1 MGNDDY
7 LGWNIGNFQLVQ
19 RLDSGSFG
27 VVYLARNRYV
37 AEHIVAIKL
46 MKTIG
51 VASEEEQDKFL
62 HEAGF
67 LVKLRHPHILPMTDC
82 GILPTAPGSNG
93 KIPYIVT
100 EFAAQGSLRQRLK
113 KQPGRPLPT
122 TEALQIL
129 SQVGQALQYAHQQNI
144 VHRDIKPENILFD
157 APDNALLADFGIAVI
172 VPQGTI
178 NVGLVSG
185 SLLYMAPEQF
195 TGIVSRKS
203 DQYALACI
211 AYELLTGRQPFV
223 ADDFNILLLK
233 HQTEAPVPPRQINA
247 QIPEY
252 VEQAILRA
260 LAKDRMQRF
269 DDVAAFIRAIG
280 APTAPLATAALN
292 GPAGRVE
299 LKMAE
304 VTIGRAPDNRYVLA
318 DQQVSGHHAVI
329 RSSPD
334 GPGHTITDL
343 GSMNGTFLN
352 GQPQRLNPNIA
363 YPLKP
368 GEKIRVGQGQ
378 SLLIYEAIRP
388 AQTGETVIVP
398 PSPSPFPCPPASS
411 GNSWLDRGQRLWASA
426 SAYPRFKQAMHMGR
440 GVWANPRQ
448 RTIGIAIC
456 AVLIVGLI
464 LLIAWPRPT
473 LYDIATSG
481 TPQIPNLFNNSPN
494 TYNWNTSSNPIN
506 SSVGAGTGSCGFS
519 GKLYEAVLSGSIPTG
534 EIQFCPSTA
543 HEIDFAYQV
552 TMTIQQGDEGCL
564 LLRFVFQSGVDKSP
578 AYSAYCISSNGA
590 YKFITQQLNAASY
603 QPQGSGSS
611 AAIVTGLHQSN
622 VVTVIVQGS
631 TYTLYVN
638 SKFVV
643 AENSTVS
650 GQGVLG
656 VGVLYDS
663 DDTTVAFSNGKVWQ
677 L

>member
-1 MGNDDY
+1 MDNDDY

-51 VASEEEQDKFL
+51 VASQEEQDKFL

-82 GILPTAPGSNG
+82 GILPSAPGSG
-93 KIPYIVT
+93 SKIPYMIT
-100 EFAAQGSLRQRLK
+100 EYAAQGSLRQRLK
-113 KQPGRPLPT
+113 KQPGQPLPT
-122 TEALQIL
+122 TEALLIL

-157 APDNALLADFGIAVI
+157 APDHALLADFGIAVI
-172 VPQGTI
+172 LPQGTI

-233 HQTEAPVPPRQINA
+233 HQTEAPVPPRQINP
-247 QIPEY
+247 QLPEY

-269 DDVAAFIRAIG
+269 DDVAAFIRALG
-280 APTAPLATAALN
+280 APTSPLATAALN
-292 GPAGRVE
+292 GPTGRVE
-299 LKMAE
+299 LGMAE
-304 VTIGRAPDNRYVLA
+304 VTIGRTPDNRYVLA

-329 RSSPD
+329 RPNPH

-352 GQPQRLNPNIA
+352 GQLQRLNPNVA

-368 GEKIRVGQGQ
+368 GETIRVGQGQ
-378 SLLIYEAIRP
+378 SQLIYEAIHP
-388 AQTGETVIVP
+388 AQTGGTIIVP
-398 PSPSPFPCPPASS
+398 PPPRPSPFPLPPEPS
-411 GNSWLDRGQRLWASA
+411 GNNSWIDRGQRLWASVRA
-426 SAYPRFKQAMHMGR
+426 NPGFKQAVHFGR

-448 RTIGIAIC
+448 RIIAAAIC
-456 AVLIVGLI
+456 AVLIVGII
-464 LLIAWPRPT
+464 LLIAWPRSSP
-473 LYDIATSG
+473 YEIATSG
-481 TPQIPNLFNNSPN
+481 TPTLNNSLQG
-494 TYNWNTSSNPIN
+494 N
-506 SSVGAGTGSCGFS
+506 SSAQWDTGSQCLF
-519 GKLYEAVLSGSIPTG
+519 ALSRYQITEPTQG
-534 EIQFCPSTA
+534 DFHTCTA
-543 HEIDFAYQV
+543 ENSKYTDFAYQV
-552 TMTIQQGDEGCL
+552 TMVIQKGDCGGL
-564 LLRFVFQSGVDKSP
+564 LFRMNTTGSSPVYYVFQVCQDGTYDLFVVRNNTTNTLLSNTP
-578 AYSAYCISSNGA
+578 ASSSEI
-590 YKFITQQLNAASY
+590 KH
-603 QPQGSGSS
+603 GSGQENVI
-611 AAIVTGLHQSN
+611 AVLVKGNAISMYVNDLGTPIA
-622 VVTVIVQGS
+622 TVIDANTISKQGGIGLIAYAPNAPTTV
-631 TYTLYVN
+631 TYTDAL
-638 SKFVV
+638 
-643 AENSTVS
+643 
-650 GQGVLG
+650 
-656 VGVLYDS
+656 
-663 DDTTVAFSNGKVWQ
+663 VWTQ
-677 L
+677 AP